1 MPPINLFWFVCFCII
16 EPPHIGIGFNL
27 TRYRQSTARKKSKL
41 SLFFIFL
48 HSIALC
54 QGYLNALARHQ
65 RSWVG
70 DEIQISFSV
79 VGSLGNLP
87 PRRPPFWAVGSVQF
101 AMCILPRMIC
111 PFFNIYVFSS
121 VLLMINLHF
130 PHKTFCIFHVRLIPA
145 TWFHFQQRQNFY
157 KFHQR

>member
-16 EPPHIGIGFNL
+16 EPPHTGIGFNL
-27 TRYRQSTARKKSKL
+27 TAYRQSTAQSEQEKNPSYHYF
-41 SLFFIFL
+41 SLF
-48 HSIALC
+48 SIALC
-54 QGYLNALARHQ
+54 QGYLSALARHQ

-70 DEIQISFSV
+70 DEIQILFSV

-111 PFFNIYVFSS
+111 PFFNISVFH
-121 VLLMINLHF
+121 L
-130 PHKTFCIFHVRLIPA
+130 CC
-145 TWFHFQQRQNFY
+145 
-157 KFHQR
+157 